1 MKRSILIISVTCF
14 LEFLNWGRTYSQTSA
29 DTLYKQ
35 NRNYTIQT
43 ELYNIYK
50 TEKADVVMLGN
61 SITFGVNWNELMGR
75 TQIVNRGISSDNTV
89 GFLRRMEY
97 IYKLH
102 PQLCCIMGGINDI
115 YQDAPVEKVFENYK
129 KIIEGL
135 QAHKIVPIIQSPL
148 FVSIRWRKYAEK
160 NLEVAKLDS
169 MLADYAQL
177 KGIEFMNLNEV
188 MSKDHLLLE
197 ELTTDG
203 VHLSA
208 KGYAL
213 WRDELEKIFKKHG
226 V

>member
-1 MKRSILIISVTCF
+1 MKRSILITSIICF
-14 LEFLNWGRTYSQTSA
+14 LEFLDWGRTYSQTST

-75 TQIVNRGISSDNTV
+75 TRIVNRGIDSDNMV
-89 GFLRRMEY
+89 GFLRRMNH

-102 PQLCCIMGGINDI
+102 PKLCCIMGGINDI
-115 YQDAPVEKVFENYK
+115 YQDAPAEEIFENYK

-135 QAHKIVPIIQSPL
+135 QAQKIVPVVQSTL
-148 FVSIRWRKYAEK
+148 FVSSKWKRYAEK
-160 NLEVAKLDS
+160 NLEVAKLNS
-169 MLADYAQL
+169 MLADYARL
-177 KGIEFMNLNEV
+177 KGIEFVNLNAV

-203 VHLSA
+203 VHLTA

-213 WRDELEKIFKKHG
+213 WRDELEKILKKHG
-226 V
+226 I

>member
-1 MKRSILIISVTCF
+1 LD
-14 LEFLNWGRTYSQTSA
+14 WGRTYSQTSA

-75 TQIVNRGISSDNTV
+75 TRIVNRGIDSDNMV
-89 GFLRRMEY
+89 GFLRRMNY

-102 PQLCCIMGGINDI
+102 PKLCCIMGGINDI
-115 YQDAPVEKVFENYK
+115 YQDAPAEEIFENYK

-135 QAHKIVPIIQSPL
+135 QAQKIVPVVQSTL
-148 FVSIRWRKYAEK
+148 FVSSKWKRYAEK
-160 NLEVAKLDS
+160 NLEVAKLNS
-169 MLADYAQL
+169 MLADYARL
-177 KGIEFMNLNEV
+177 KGIEFVNLNAV

-203 VHLSA
+203 VHLTA

-213 WRDELEKIFKKHG
+213 WRDELEKILKRYG

>member
-1 MKRSILIISVTCF
+1 MKRSIFTVSVIF
-14 LEFLNWGRTYSQTSA
+14 SLEFLNWGLTYSQTDA

-50 TEKADVVMLGN
+50 TGRADVVMLGN

-75 TQIVNRGISSDNTV
+75 TKIVNRGIGSDNTF

-115 YQDAPVEKVFENYK
+115 YQYATVENIFENYK
-129 KIIEGL
+129 EIIEGL
-135 QAHKIVPIIQSPL
+135 QAHKIVPIIQSTL
-148 FVSIRWRKYAEK
+148 FVSTKWKRYAENNMK
-160 NLEVAKLDS
+160 IAKLDS
-169 MLADYAQL
+169 MLADHARR
-177 KGIEFMNLNEV
+177 KGIEFVNLNAV

-203 VHLSA
+203 VHLTA

-213 WRDELEKIFKKHG
+213 WRDELEKILKKHG
-226 V
+226 I

>member
-1 MKRSILIISVTCF
+1 MKRSILIISVISF
-14 LEFLNWGRTYSQTSA
+14 LEFLNLGRTYSQTGA

-35 NRNYTIQT
+35 NGNYTIQT
-43 ELYNIYK
+43 KLYDIYK

-75 TQIVNRGISSDNTV
+75 TKIVNRGIGSDNTV
-89 GFLRRMEY
+89 GFLQRMEY

-115 YQDAPVEKVFENYK
+115 YQDATVEKIFENYK

-135 QAHKIVPIIQSPL
+135 QAHKIIPIIQSTL
-148 FVSIRWRKYAEK
+148 VVSTEWKRYAEK
-160 NLEVAKLDS
+160 NIEVAKLDS
-169 MLADYAQL
+169 MLANYARL
-177 KGIEFMNLNEV
+177 KGIEFLNLNAV
-188 MSKDHLLLE
+188 MSEDHLLLE

-203 VHLSA
+203 VHLTA

-213 WRDELEKIFKKHG
+213 WRDELEKILKRHG